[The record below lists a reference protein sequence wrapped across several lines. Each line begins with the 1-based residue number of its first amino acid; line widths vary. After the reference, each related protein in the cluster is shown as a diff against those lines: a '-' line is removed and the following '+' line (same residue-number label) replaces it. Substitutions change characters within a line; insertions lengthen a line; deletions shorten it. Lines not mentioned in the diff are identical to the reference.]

1 MTFTVKAEGQY
12 QLQVTFQKQSFDG
25 KQWINEKD
33 TDTKTVDF
41 TISRNKAAVAKT
53 GDDTMI
59 AGWAG
64 MAVVALAALFVDTA
78 RADAENPDSPGCG
91 QSVRQWSG

>member
-64 MAVVALAALFVDTA
+64 MAVVALAALFVGY
-78 RADAENPDSPGCG
+78 R
-91 QSVRQWSG
+91 QSRRRESR